1 MLCLRHLKSEILHRY
16 NRNWLKNKD
25 IIRLACS
32 EQAARW
38 IHGDS
43 VTEKGR
49 EILKYE
55 NGYVKR
61 DTTEEIKKKG
71 YNIQTITK
79 RLEDIY
85 LNNKN

>member
-1 MLCLRHLKSEILHRY
+1 MNKSVVIVGASGHGKVVADIV
-16 NRNWLKNKD
+16 LKNKD
-25 IIRLACS
+25 NIVGLHYISLKKSPEVWA
-32 EQAARW
+32 
-38 IHGDS
+38 
-43 VTEKGR
+43 R

>member
-1 MLCLRHLKSEILHRY
+1 
-16 NRNWLKNKD
+16 
-25 IIRLACS
+25 
-32 EQAARW
+32 
-38 IHGDS
+38 
-43 VTEKGR
+43 
-49 EILKYE
+49 
-55 NGYVKR
+55 VKR

>member
-1 MLCLRHLKSEILHRY
+1 MHDLVILKKSPEV
-16 NRNWLKNKD
+16 W
-25 IIRLACS
+25 A
-32 EQAARW
+32 
-38 IHGDS
+38 
-43 VTEKGR
+43 R